1 MSLSVLHRCPTGAF
15 SLDERERF
23 VDVNPAF
30 ERLTELR
37 GSALSGRRFGEI
49 LVPLSE
55 TKDIYGELSSRAR
68 PEAIFVRVLAEG
80 PKAGLRLRLTLWRDE
95 AALTGLAEALGS
107 YEETAAML
115 TELAAAVAHEIRNP
129 LAGIGSA
136 LEVIA
141 DRMPSGGVEREVI
154 AEIRQRLDRL
164 NAQVDD
170 LMLLVRPVKLRKQH
184 CEVDVLVTAACT
196 AAGLPAPGHDS
207 SALVRR
213 SPPVT
218 VHADPGLMTKAL
230 AGMLRYSAGP
240 TPPEVNWSSTPSHA
254 SIRVSGGRLSSIRG
268 AAAEGWSIR
277 SAQDGLELPVAQ
289 RVAEAHEGRLSAD
302 LTSMGVTLRLE
313 LPLR

>member
-1 MSLSVLHRCPTGAF
+1 MSLSILRRCPVGAF
-15 SLDERERF
+15 ALDDRERF
-23 VDVNPAF
+23 VDANAAF
-30 ERLTELR
+30 ERLTALR
-37 GSALSGRRFGEI
+37 ADTLAGRRFGEI
-49 LVPLSE
+49 LIPLSE
-55 TKDIYGELSSRAR
+55 TKDAYGELSSRAR
-68 PEAIFVRVLAEG
+68 PEAVVVRILNEG
-80 PKAGLRLRLTLWRDE
+80 PKAGLRLRLTLWREE
-95 AALTGLAEALGS
+95 ATLTALAESLGR

-196 AAGLPAPGHDS
+196 AAGLPPPGNHS
-207 SALVRR
+207 
-213 SPPVT
+213 PVT

-240 TPPEVNWSSTPSHA
+240 TPPKVDWSSSPSHA
-254 SIRVSGGRLSSIRG
+254 SIRITGGRLASIRG
-268 AAAEGWSIR
+268 PAAEGWSIR

-302 LTSMGVTLRLE
+302 LTSMGVTLRFE